1 MKQGGLMSS
10 KLTILAKVKFRF
22 DLGQSFLAVVNL
34 AFVVLAASDKLTWL
48 TGLPARAVVLLA
60 VPTALAAVLGI
71 GWALDRIGFVQ
82 AYQRE
87 ANRRN
92 EMLSAVHSK
101 VSGDKT

>member
-1 MKQGGLMSS
+1 MTS
-10 KLTILAKVKFRF
+10 KLAILAKLKFRF
-22 DLGQSFLAVVNL
+22 DLGQSFMAVVNL
-34 AFVVLAASDKLTWL
+34 GFVVLAASDKITSAI
-48 TGLPARAVVLLA
+48 GLPARAVVLLA

-87 ANRRN
+87 ANKRN

-101 VSGDKT
+101 VSRGER